1 MSDTMNGEAIN
12 FADFAGD
19 DDGPALAP
27 TAVVE
32 PKEVRPAKNVPVIPS
47 EDDGLSFDLP
57 AEGEDGEPVEQKEA
71 TDELDDDMI
80 DELDVEGEQS
90 TADDIVEID
99 ENTKLTKQEIKELH
113 EKKQEYSRYS
123 DELAMV
129 EVEKTTLQKMNTVF
143 HESAN
148 YVKAQ
153 YDAALSLVQ
162 AIIPVEPSME
172 LMRSNPD
179 AYQAQKTYRENLI
192 AYYNDAKLKAENYST
207 EINKRSTAD
216 VETQS
221 KQRVEA
227 EVQKLLRAVPQ
238 LKSDKKVEGYLRSLD
253 EVGKKYGYT
262 SKEIRSAVGQDH
274 RIALIM
280 RKAALYDAK
289 VAARPNPVMQKSFTI
304 PAATK
309 PAQVSQKTADKKSL
323 QTALKKAETPNS
335 NRPQS
340 LRELGRFFNAD

>member
-1 MSDTMNGEAIN
+1 MSNTMSGETIN
-12 FADFAGD
+12 FSDFAGD
-19 DDGPALAP
+19 DDGPAQV
-27 TAVVE
+27 TESVQSQ
-32 PKEVRPAKNVPVIPS
+32 PKQAKNTS
-47 EDDGLSFDLP
+47 TAQDDDGLSFDLP
-57 AEGEDGEPVEQKEA
+57 VEGDDGEPVEQKEA
-71 TDELDDDMI
+71 VDELDDDMI
-80 DELDVEGEQS
+80 DELDVETDES
-90 TADDIVEID
+90 TADDLIEID
-99 ENTKLTKQEIKELH
+99 ENTKLTKQEIKELV
-113 EKKQEYSRYS
+113 EKKQDYSRYS

-129 EVEKTTLQKMNTVF
+129 ETEKATLQKMNAVF

-162 AIIPVEPSME
+162 AIIPAEPSME

-179 AYQAQKTYRENLI
+179 AYLAQKTYRDNII

-207 EINKRSTAD
+207 EVNKRSTAD
-216 VETQS
+216 GETQS
-221 KQRVEA
+221 QQRVQG
-227 EVQKLLRAVPQ
+227 EVEKLLRAVPQ
-238 LKSDKKVEGYLRSLD
+238 LKNDKKVETYLRSLD
-253 EVGKKYGYT
+253 EVGKKYGYS
-262 SKEIRSAVGQDH
+262 SKEIRAAVGQDH

-289 VAARPNPVMQKSFTI
+289 VATRPNPVMQKSFTI

-340 LRELGRFFNAD
+340 LRELGKFFNND